1 MKVTFAKNTF
11 SNVDW
16 QDLETRLQ
24 MGVVKFSYIKAED
37 GSLRYAVGTRDLNN
51 SHVDWDLL
59 PMNIKTPPPHV
70 LTYIDLESEGSENSS
85 HKDAWRC
92 FIKNNLVWYS
102 DEVDIDDD

>member
-1 MKVTFAKNTF
+1 MKVRFEKNTF

-16 QDLETRLQ
+16 EDLETRLQ
-24 MGVVKFSYIKAED
+24 MGVVAFSYVKVSD
-37 GSLRYAVGTRDLNN
+37 GSLRNAVGTRDLNN
-51 SHVDWDLL
+51 SHVDWNLL

-70 LTYIDLESEGSENSS
+70 LCYIDLQSEGSSNSS

-92 FIKNNLVWYS
+92 FVKENLVWYS